1 MPDAIVVR
9 GLGKRYRRADRDRT
23 WTLQQAVLA
32 GFTTLWRKEYFW
44 SLRDVSFSVARGR
57 MCGVLGRN
65 GAGKSTLLRLLGGVG
80 VPDEGTLAVRGR
92 VGGLLELTAGFH
104 GDLTGRENVMVGGV
118 VRGLRRR
125 DVQARFS
132 SIVDFAEL
140 APVIDHPLRTYSSG
154 MQMRLAFAV
163 AIHCEPDVLL
173 VDEVL
178 AVGDLGFQEKCLE
191 ATGRLRAQGAAIVV
205 VSHDLSMIAAM
216 CDDAVYLRAGRVAAS
231 GAAAAIAEEY
241 RAAVY
246 EETAPA
252 PPRPAPAVRSDAAPA
267 LVLGK
272 TRFGS
277 LEAVLEQVRIV
288 WLDPDDRQGHGRLRV
303 TLSCRSDRA
312 VEAAIISVKILRDDG
327 RVCYETS
334 TESARVPVPTL
345 LGALTASVD
354 ITGMALDP
362 GSYYVDV
369 GLYERAWKHAYDHH
383 SWVYPLVIESAIGD
397 HAAPEEWAS
406 AWSIDSAPF
415 ATQPDG

>member
-1 MPDAIVVR
+1 VQDAIVVR
-9 GLGKRYRRADRDRT
+9 GLGKRYRRADRNRT

-44 SLRDVSFSVARGR
+44 SLRDVSFTVAQGR
-57 MCGVLGRN
+57 MCGVVGRN

-80 VPDEGTLAVRGR
+80 MPDEGSLAVRGR

-125 DVQARFS
+125 EVQSRFN
-132 SIVDFAEL
+132 SIVEFAEL
-140 APVIDHPLRTYSSG
+140 GPVIDHPLRTYSSG

-178 AVGDLGFQEKCLE
+178 AVGDLAFQEKCLE
-191 ATGRLRAQGAAIVV
+191 ATARLRARGAAIVV
-205 VSHDLSMIAAM
+205 VSHDLSMIASM
-216 CDDAVYLRAGRVAAS
+216 CDDAVYLRNGRVAAFG
-231 GAAAAIAEEY
+231 GAGVIADQY
-241 RAAVY
+241 RAAAHD
-246 EETAPA
+246 ETLSPPPA
-252 PPRPAPAVRSDAAPA
+252 EPARPDPVSP

-277 LEAVLEQVRIV
+277 MEAVIEQVRIV
-288 WLDPDDRQGHGRLRV
+288 WLEPDDRHGHGRLRV
-303 TLSCRSDRA
+303 TLSCGSDG
-312 VEAAIISVKILRDDG
+312 AIEDAIVVVKILREDG

-334 TESARVPVPTL
+334 TEAARMIVPTL
-345 LGALTASVD
+345 QGQLTVSVE

-369 GLYERAWKHAYDHH
+369 GLFERAWKHAYDHH
-383 SWVYPLVIESAIGD
+383 SWVYPLVVESAIGD
-397 HAAPEEWAS
+397 RAAPEGWIPT
-406 AWSIDSAPF
+406 WSIDSISAR
-415 ATQPDG
+415 TDD

>member
-1 MPDAIVVR
+1 MQDAIIVR
-9 GLGKRYRRADRDRT
+9 GLGKRYRRADRNRT

-44 SLRDVSFSVARGR
+44 SLRDVSFTVARGR
-57 MCGVLGRN
+57 MCGIVGRN

-125 DVQARFS
+125 DVLARFG

-178 AVGDLGFQEKCLE
+178 AVGDLAFQEKCLQ
-191 ATGRLRAQGAAIVV
+191 ATGRLRARGAAIVV
-205 VSHDLSMIAAM
+205 VSHDLSMIATM
-216 CDDAVYLRAGRVAAS
+216 CDDAVYLRAGRVAGFGPA
-231 GAAAAIAEEY
+231 GAIADAY
-241 RAAVY
+241 RAAVH
-246 EETAPA
+246 EETVPTLLAETGKRETT
-252 PPRPAPAVRSDAAPA
+252 PP

-277 LEAVLEQVRIV
+277 MEAVLEQVRIV
-288 WLDPDDRQGHGRLRV
+288 WLDPDDRHGHGRLRV
-303 TLSCRSDRA
+303 TLSCRSDGA
-312 VEAAIISVKILRDDG
+312 VEAAIAAVTILRQDG
-327 RVCYETS
+327 RICYETS
-334 TESARVPVPTL
+334 TEAARIIVPTL
-345 LGALTASVD
+345 QGSLTVSVE

-362 GSYYVDV
+362 GRYYVDV
-369 GLYERAWKHAYDHH
+369 GLYERAWRRAYDHH
-383 SWVYPLVIESAIGD
+383 SWVYPLIVESAIGD
-397 HAAPEEWAS
+397 RTEPEQWTAS
-406 AWSIDSAPF
+406 WSMDSGPLPS
-415 ATQPDG
+415 QPET